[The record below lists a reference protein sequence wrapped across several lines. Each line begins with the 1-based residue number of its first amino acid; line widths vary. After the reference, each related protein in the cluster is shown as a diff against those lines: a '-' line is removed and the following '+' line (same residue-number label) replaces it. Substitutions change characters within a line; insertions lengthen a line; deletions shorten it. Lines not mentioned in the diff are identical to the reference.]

1 MSFFSRDRE
10 YDINISS
17 DSEPE
22 EKYDLRPHSFRFCC
36 TITPYVSCES
46 ALKQAR
52 KETRTQNQ
60 ALSDTYSPEYVRLF
74 RKISTA
80 YRGKL

>member
-36 TITPYVSCES
+36 TIAPYVSCES

-52 KETRTQNQ
+52 KEARAETQ
-60 ALSDTYSPEYVRLF
+60 ALSDTYSPRVCEAVPQNF
-74 RKISTA
+74 NCI
-80 YRGKL
+80 